1 MATGNFDHEYRKL
14 TVNKMWAESNLSN
27 RVRKSIKFAMLKNI
41 WPMETIVKF
50 RMHPNKDI
58 ANKQN
63 YKKLKEYLRKKSS
76 IASFWLENWPQKD
89 FFLQSL
95 NLEKF
100 KECLTKNLSTRA
112 TFEDD
117 EQFLVFEGGDVSKYD
132 DNTLRSLEKLILC
145 ADNNGKFLVA
155 EMIKY
160 NLVAYSST
168 DKKSVQ
174 YTVGHLG
181 ALLNYIWKAVLD
193 IVSDL
198 NLQLVMGHEEYSRFK
213 FRILD
218 TFELIGRS

>member
-1 MATGNFDHEYRKL
+1 
-14 TVNKMWAESNLSN
+14 
-27 RVRKSIKFAMLKNI
+27 
-41 WPMETIVKF
+41 
-50 RMHPNKDI
+50 
-58 ANKQN
+58 
-63 YKKLKEYLRKKSS
+63 
-76 IASFWLENWPQKD
+76 
-89 FFLQSL
+89 
-95 NLEKF
+95 
-100 KECLTKNLSTRA
+100 
-112 TFEDD
+112 
-117 EQFLVFEGGDVSKYD
+117 
-132 DNTLRSLEKLILC
+132 
-145 ADNNGKFLVA
+145 
-155 EMIKY
+155 MIKY